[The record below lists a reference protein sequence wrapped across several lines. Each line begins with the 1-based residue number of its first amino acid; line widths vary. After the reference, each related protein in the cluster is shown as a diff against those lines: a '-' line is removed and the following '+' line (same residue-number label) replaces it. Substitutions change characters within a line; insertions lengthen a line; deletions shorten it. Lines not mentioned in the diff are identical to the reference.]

1 MSDAR
6 ALAAPVQRIPTP
18 FGSWG
23 WGCGFIPEK
32 WVPTTTGS
40 DYAMPADLAPL
51 EPYRDRLAILSGY
64 DVKLD
69 GVPNKP
75 HITGRSEERRVG
87 KECVSTCRF
96 RWSPYHSKKTKDINT

>member
-1 MSDAR
+1 MYKYVSLLLYCFFCFKQKTAYEMRISDWSSDVCSSD
-6 ALAAPVQRIPTP
+6 L
-18 FGSWG
+18 

-75 HITGRSEERRVG
+75 HITGCLGLRTDRKSV
-87 KECVSTCRF
+87 V
-96 RWSPYHSKKTKDINT
+96 